1 MRTLLALLCLPLLCL
16 SACATFPEVDR
27 EMTATADAP
36 PPQLLPTETLLAQ
49 ADRVLGAQAAQADLQ
64 ARAAALRARAARI
77 RAMPVT

>member
-1 MRTLLALLCLPLLCL
+1 MRPLLVL
-16 SACATFPEVDR
+16 FLLTACATFPEVDQA
-27 EMTATADAP
+27 MTANADAP

-49 ADRVLGAQAAQADLQ
+49 ADRVVGAQAAQADLQ